1 MDDQTD
7 NFRSVISLK
16 ILGFRPRT
24 IVAGVLI
31 LLLVVSVISN
41 PADLPTASDQALD
54 YHNLS
59 DLAWGVNKVL
69 TLLLLAIFVIIGST
83 TQISSKLLTYGKY
96 VASIVFAVFIFTLS
110 WLIQL
115 PLERIRTTARN
126 QLEDDPNLP
135 LLQWISSQFLA
146 SLPLIIFSIV
156 AVLLVFWLINKS
168 PRKWW
173 LWTTAVFSFLFLAFL
188 VVEPLTIDHQPL
200 GQTPIEVKISQ
211 LAAKIGV
218 PKDSIVLENC
228 EPFDKCDMAHVSG
241 LGPTRLILLNKGLFE
256 NYPETW
262 TIQTFAHES
271 KHYLKDDNLTGW
283 AVLTFIFLV
292 LFWLLDRICRVII
305 GRFSVQ
311 LGFGSIAHAA
321 ALPFVILVLNIMYLI
336 ALPPI
341 NIFRQRVEFEAD
353 RFGLELTHENK
364 AFTEMVSSWAAGS
377 KLHTANPS
385 LFFMLFRSSHPSDAD
400 RITYA
405 NEYRSRLQEG
415 PGQ

>member
-1 MDDQTD
+1 MDDQMD

-16 ILGFRPRT
+16 VLGFAPRT

-31 LLLVVSVISN
+31 LLLVVSVLSN
-41 PADLPTASDQALD
+41 PADLPTATDQALD

-83 TQISSKLLTYGKY
+83 THISGKLLTYGKY
-96 VASIVFAVFIFTLS
+96 VASLFLAVIIFTLN

-115 PLERIRTTARN
+115 PFERIRTTARN

-135 LLQWISSQFLA
+135 LLQWIFSQFLA
-146 SLPLIIFSIV
+146 SLPFIIFSVV
-156 AVLLVFWLINKS
+156 AALSVFWLINKS

-173 LWTTAVFSFLFLAFL
+173 LWTAAVFSFLFLFYL
-188 VVEPLTIDHQPL
+188 VIEPLTIDHQPL
-200 GQTPIEVKISQ
+200 GQTPIEVKISE
-211 LAAKIGV
+211 LAEKIGV
-218 PKDSIVLENC
+218 PRDSIVLENC

-241 LGPTRLILLNKGLFE
+241 LGPTRLILLNKGLLE

-283 AVLTFIFLV
+283 AVLTPIFLA
-292 LFWLLDRICRVII
+292 LFWFLDRICRVII
-305 GRFSVQ
+305 ARFSTR
-311 LGFGSIAHAA
+311 LGFASMAHAA
-321 ALPFVILVLNIMYLI
+321 ALPLVILVLHIMYLI

-341 NIFRQRVEFEAD
+341 NIFRQHVEFEAD

-364 AFTEMVSSWAAGS
+364 AFTEMVSSWAAES

-385 LFFMLFRSSHPSDAD
+385 LFFMLFRSSHPSDAT
-400 RITYA
+400 RISFA
-405 NEYRSRLQEG
+405 NEYRSRLKED
-415 PGQ
+415 PR

>member
-1 MDDQTD
+1 MDDQMD

-16 ILGFRPRT
+16 VLGFAPRT

-31 LLLVVSVISN
+31 LLLVVSVLSN
-41 PADLPTASDQALD
+41 PADLPTATDQALD

-83 TQISSKLLTYGKY
+83 THISGKLLTYGKY
-96 VASIVFAVFIFTLS
+96 VASLFLAVIIFTLN

-115 PLERIRTTARN
+115 PFERIRTTARN

-135 LLQWISSQFLA
+135 LLQWIFSQFLA
-146 SLPLIIFSIV
+146 SLPFIIFSVV
-156 AVLLVFWLINKS
+156 AALSVFWLINKS

-173 LWTTAVFSFLFLAFL
+173 LWTAAVFSFLFLFYL
-188 VVEPLTIDHQPL
+188 VIEPLTIDHQPL
-200 GQTPIEVKISQ
+200 GQTPIEVKISE
-211 LAAKIGV
+211 LAEKIGV
-218 PKDSIVLENC
+218 PRDSIVLENC

-241 LGPTRLILLNKGLFE
+241 LGPTRLILLNKGLLE

-283 AVLTFIFLV
+283 AVLTPIFLA
-292 LFWLLDRICRVII
+292 LFWFLDRICRVII
-305 GRFSVQ
+305 ARFSTR
-311 LGFGSIAHAA
+311 LGFASMAHAA
-321 ALPFVILVLNIMYLI
+321 ALPLVILVLHIMYLI

-341 NIFRQRVEFEAD
+341 NIFRQHVEFEAD

-364 AFTEMVSSWAAGS
+364 AFTEMVSSWAAES

-385 LFFMLFRSSHPSDAD
+385 LFFMLFRSSHPSDAT
-400 RITYA
+400 RISFA
-405 NEYRSRLQEG
+405 NEISFSSEGRS
-415 PGQ
+415 

>member
-1 MDDQTD
+1 MDDQMD

-16 ILGFRPRT
+16 VLGFAPRT

-31 LLLVVSVISN
+31 LLLVVSVLSN
-41 PADLPTASDQALD
+41 PADLPTATDQALD

-83 TQISSKLLTYGKY
+83 THISGKLLTYGKY
-96 VASIVFAVFIFTLS
+96 VASLFLAVIIFTLN

-115 PLERIRTTARN
+115 PFERIRTTARN

-135 LLQWISSQFLA
+135 LLQWIFSQFLA
-146 SLPLIIFSIV
+146 SLPFIIFSVV
-156 AVLLVFWLINKS
+156 AALSVFWLINKS

-173 LWTTAVFSFLFLAFL
+173 LWTAAVFSFLFLFYL
-188 VVEPLTIDHQPL
+188 VIEPLTIDHQPL
-200 GQTPIEVKISQ
+200 GQTPIEVKISE
-211 LAAKIGV
+211 LAEKIGV
-218 PKDSIVLENC
+218 PRDSIVLENC

-283 AVLTFIFLV
+283 AVLTPIFLA
-292 LFWLLDRICRVII
+292 LFWFLDRICRVII
-305 GRFSVQ
+305 ARFSTR
-311 LGFGSIAHAA
+311 LGFASMAHAA
-321 ALPFVILVLNIMYLI
+321 ALPLVILVLHIMYLI

-341 NIFRQRVEFEAD
+341 NIFRQHVEFEAD

-364 AFTEMVSSWAAGS
+364 AFTEMVSSWAAES

-385 LFFMLFRSSHPSDAD
+385 LFFMLFRSSHPSDAT
-400 RITYA
+400 RISFA
-405 NEYRSRLQEG
+405 NEISFSSEGRS
-415 PGQ
+415 

>member
-1 MDDQTD
+1 MDDQMD

-16 ILGFRPRT
+16 VLGFAPRT

-31 LLLVVSVISN
+31 LLLVVSVLSN
-41 PADLPTASDQALD
+41 PADLPTATDQALD

-83 TQISSKLLTYGKY
+83 THISGKLLTYGKY
-96 VASIVFAVFIFTLS
+96 VASLFLAVIIFTLN

-115 PLERIRTTARN
+115 PFERIRTTARN

-135 LLQWISSQFLA
+135 LLQWIFSQFLA
-146 SLPLIIFSIV
+146 SLPFIIFSVV
-156 AVLLVFWLINKS
+156 AALSVFWLINKS

-173 LWTTAVFSFLFLAFL
+173 LWTAAVFSFLFLFYL
-188 VVEPLTIDHQPL
+188 VIEPLTIDHQPL
-200 GQTPIEVKISQ
+200 GQTPIEVKISE
-211 LAAKIGV
+211 LAEKIGV
-218 PKDSIVLENC
+218 PRDSIVLENC

-241 LGPTRLILLNKGLFE
+241 LGPTRLILLNKGLLE

-283 AVLTFIFLV
+283 AVLTPIFLA
-292 LFWLLDRICRVII
+292 LFWFLDRICRVII
-305 GRFSVQ
+305 ARFSTR
-311 LGFGSIAHAA
+311 LGFASMAHAA
-321 ALPFVILVLNIMYLI
+321 ALPLVILVLHIMYLI

-341 NIFRQRVEFEAD
+341 NIFRQHVEFEAD

-364 AFTEMVSSWAAGS
+364 AFTEMVSSWAAES

-385 LFFMLFRSSHPSDAD
+385 LFFMLFRSSHLSDAT
-400 RITYA
+400 RISFA
-405 NEYRSRLQEG
+405 NEISFSSEGRS
-415 PGQ
+415 

>member
-1 MDDQTD
+1 MDDQMD

-16 ILGFRPRT
+16 VLGFAPRT

-31 LLLVVSVISN
+31 LLLVVSVLSN
-41 PADLPTASDQALD
+41 PADLPTATDQALD

-83 TQISSKLLTYGKY
+83 THISGKLLAYGKY
-96 VASIVFAVFIFTLS
+96 VASLFLAVIIFTLN

-115 PLERIRTTARN
+115 PFERIRTTARN

-135 LLQWISSQFLA
+135 LLQWIFSQFLA
-146 SLPLIIFSIV
+146 SLPFIIFSVV
-156 AVLLVFWLINKS
+156 AALSVFWLINKS

-173 LWTTAVFSFLFLAFL
+173 LWTAAVFSFLFLFYL
-188 VVEPLTIDHQPL
+188 VIEPLTIDHQPL
-200 GQTPIEVKISQ
+200 GQTPIEVKISK
-211 LAAKIGV
+211 LAEKIGV
-218 PKDSIVLENC
+218 PRDSIVLENC

-283 AVLTFIFLV
+283 AVLTLIFLA
-292 LFWLLDRICRVII
+292 LFWFLDRICRVII
-305 GRFSVQ
+305 ARFSTR
-311 LGFGSIAHAA
+311 LGFASMAHAA
-321 ALPFVILVLNIMYLI
+321 ALPLVILVLHIMYLI

-341 NIFRQRVEFEAD
+341 NIFRQHVEFEAD

-364 AFTEMVSSWAAGS
+364 AFTEMVSSWAAES

-385 LFFMLFRSSHPSDAD
+385 LFFMLFRSSHPSDAT
-400 RITYA
+400 RISFA
-405 NEYRSRLQEG
+405 NEYRSRLKED
-415 PGQ
+415 PR

>member
-1 MDDQTD
+1 MDDQMD

-16 ILGFRPRT
+16 VLGFAPRT

-31 LLLVVSVISN
+31 LLLVVSVLSN
-41 PADLPTASDQALD
+41 PADLPTATDQALD

-83 TQISSKLLTYGKY
+83 THISGKLLAYGKY
-96 VASIVFAVFIFTLS
+96 VASLFLAVIIFTLN

-115 PLERIRTTARN
+115 PFERIRTTARN

-135 LLQWISSQFLA
+135 LLQWIFSQFLA
-146 SLPLIIFSIV
+146 SLPFIIFSVV
-156 AVLLVFWLINKS
+156 AALSVFWLINKS

-173 LWTTAVFSFLFLAFL
+173 LWTAAVFSFLFLFYL
-188 VVEPLTIDHQPL
+188 VIEPLTIDHQPL
-200 GQTPIEVKISQ
+200 GQTPIEVKISE
-211 LAAKIGV
+211 LAEKIGV
-218 PKDSIVLENC
+218 PRDSIVLENC

-241 LGPTRLILLNKGLFE
+241 LGPTRLILLNKGLLE

-283 AVLTFIFLV
+283 AVLTPIFLA
-292 LFWLLDRICRVII
+292 LFWFLDRICRVII
-305 GRFSVQ
+305 ARFSTR
-311 LGFGSIAHAA
+311 LGFASMAHAA
-321 ALPFVILVLNIMYLI
+321 ALPLVILVLHIMYLI

-341 NIFRQRVEFEAD
+341 NIFRQHVEFEAD

-364 AFTEMVSSWAAGS
+364 AFTEMVSSWAAES

-385 LFFMLFRSSHPSDAD
+385 LFFMLFRSSHLSDAT
-400 RITYA
+400 RISFA
-405 NEYRSRLQEG
+405 NEYRSRLKED
-415 PGQ
+415 PR